1 MIAQEALLGYNLTH
15 MSKPSTIAI
24 DGPVAGGKSTVGR
37 LLAQRLGYR
46 FVDTGMMYRGVT
58 WKALQ
63 CGVDLED
70 RGELGRLARNATIEF
85 APVDR
90 VLVDGRDVTA
100 ALSEPD
106 VEEGV
111 SLVSRVACVREAL
124 VERQREMA
132 RDGQVVMAGRD
143 IGTVVLPHAD
153 VKVYLDASLEERARR
168 RHLELVERG
177 EMVDYQA
184 VLSGLRRRDEIDSG
198 REVSPLRVAQD
209 ATLVDTDGLGVEQV
223 LSRIME
229 LAGAD

>member
-1 MIAQEALLGYNLTH
+1 M
-15 MSKPSTIAI
+15 
-24 DGPVAGGKSTVGR
+24 GR

-198 REVSPLRVAQD
+198 REVSPLRAAQD

>member
-1 MIAQEALLGYNLTH
+1 

-124 VERQREMA
+124 VERQRELA

-198 REVSPLRVAQD
+198 REVSPLRAAQD
-209 ATLVDTDGLGVEQV
+209 ATLVDTDGLAVEQV